1 MKVTQLTAI
10 ITFALLSLSTA
21 QAGKLCTK
29 STSTLA
35 QGVTFFGYYNVT
47 FNTGDDA
54 TVDGSQCYLQP
65 SGKEDCVPAYG
76 AMAYE
81 DGTIEMST
89 SGTNDIILPPY
100 GKVIG
105 FATRHTEI
113 DPNTKVGTTTFI
125 TNFTAGGKVTQQVD
139 SGVVEVID
147 CPKITPLDRE
157 NLRNLKKFIRST
169 SR

>member
-21 QAGKLCTK
+21 QAGKLCAK

-35 QGVTFFGYYNVT
+35 QGVTFYGYYNVT
-47 FNTGDDA
+47 FNTGRDA

-65 SGKEDCVPAYG
+65 SGKEDCFPAYG
-76 AMAYE
+76 EMVYQ
-81 DGTIEMST
+81 DGTIEIST
-89 SGTNDIILPPY
+89 SGNNDIILPPY

-105 FATRHTEI
+105 FASRFTQI
-113 DPNTKVGTTTFI
+113 DANTKVGTTTFI

-157 NLRNLKKFIRST
+157 NLRNLKKFVRST

>member
-1 MKVTQLTAI
+1 
-10 ITFALLSLSTA
+10 
-21 QAGKLCTK
+21 
-29 STSTLA
+29 
-35 QGVTFFGYYNVT
+35 
-47 FNTGDDA
+47 
-54 TVDGSQCYLQP
+54 
-65 SGKEDCVPAYG
+65 
-76 AMAYE
+76 MAYE

-157 NLRNLKKFIRST
+157 NLRNLKKFIRSIT
-169 SR
+169 VIRRQSSKNCGFDWVPKFWAHRLNPRVPWFKRATPLASLMHGI